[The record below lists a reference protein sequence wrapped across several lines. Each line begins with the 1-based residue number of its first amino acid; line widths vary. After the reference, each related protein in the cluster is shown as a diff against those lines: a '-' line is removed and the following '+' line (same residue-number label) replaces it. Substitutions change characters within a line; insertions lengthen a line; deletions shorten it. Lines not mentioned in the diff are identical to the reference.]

1 MSASGP
7 KRAER
12 LLNLLQIFYQHRYP
26 VSGQRLAEELS
37 VSLRTIYR
45 DIGALRAQGADIQ
58 GEAGT
63 GFILSR
69 SHHLPPVM
77 FTPEQLDALALG
89 LRWVAT
95 HGDGEIAKAASEV
108 TGKVRQNL
116 PPQLQ
121 SLFDES
127 TLLVG
132 KRQNNVNNVEN
143 LNSLRNAIRQRRKI
157 RVAYRDMMGN
167 VSERTIWPFALG
179 YFSSNIILAAWC
191 EKRNSFRHFDLT
203 RLTFIQILQDTY
215 PHSRNILLRMWRSA
229 GLDNQEPVHD

>member
-12 LLNLLQIFYQHRYP
+12 LLNLLQILYQHRYP
-26 VSGQRLAEELS
+26 VSGHWLAQELS
-37 VSLRTIYR
+37 VSLRTLYR
-45 DIGALRAQGADIQ
+45 DICALRAQGADIQ

-89 LRWVAT
+89 LRWVAEY
-95 HGDGEIAKAASEV
+95 GDAGIAKAAFEV
-108 TGKVRQNL
+108 TGKIRQGL
-116 PPQLQ
+116 PAKLKM
-121 SLFDES
+121 LFDDS

-132 KRQNNVNNVEN
+132 KTQVAYPDVEN
-143 LNSLRNAIRQRRKI
+143 LNSLRSAIRRRQKI
-157 RVAYRDMMGN
+157 RTGYTDRLGN

-179 YFSSNIILAAWC
+179 YFSGDIVLAAWC
-191 EKRNSFRHFDLT
+191 EKRNAFRHFDVM
-203 RLTFIQILQDTY
+203 RLTSLQLVQEGY
-215 PHSRNILLRMWRSA
+215 PHSRHHLLRMWRSE
-229 GLDNQEPVHD
+229 GLDNTIPGRS